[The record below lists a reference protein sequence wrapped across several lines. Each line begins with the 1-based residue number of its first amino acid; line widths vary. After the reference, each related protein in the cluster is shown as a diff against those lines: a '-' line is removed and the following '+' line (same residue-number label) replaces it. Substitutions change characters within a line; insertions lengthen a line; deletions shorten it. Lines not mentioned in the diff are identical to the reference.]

1 MPLGA
6 SITWGLQSTDG
17 NGYRLDLRRSLEN
30 GGNPVNMV
38 GSRKGGTMSDGDNEG
53 WPGYVVDQV
62 YDKANASVPKWKPN
76 LILINAGTN
85 DCIQNRTVAEVGS
98 RMRSLILGVLSMSP
112 RATVVL
118 SSLLVNKQPSA
129 ETNVL
134 NVNQQYML
142 LATSLRA
149 SGQRVVFADMHAA
162 DGPQLADLVD
172 DTHPNDNGY
181 RKMAKIWY
189 RSISQASLAGFL
201 TSPEPVPGVPDEGG
215 T

>member
-1 MPLGA
+1 
-6 SITWGLQSTDG
+6 
-17 NGYRLDLRRSLEN
+17 
-30 GGNPVNMV
+30 
-38 GSRKGGTMSDGDNEG
+38 MSDGDNEG

-62 YDKANASVPKWKPN
+62 FDKANASVPKWKPN

-85 DCIQNRTVAEVGS
+85 DCIQNRSVAEVGS

-118 SSLLVNKQPSA
+118 SSLLVNKQPA
-129 ETNVL
+129 TETNVL

-201 TSPEPVPGVPDEGG
+201 TSPEPVSGVPDEGG